1 MGVAMRFK
9 PVDALFLLAL
19 IAGAAYFIAYRM
31 GFTGIW
37 SVPLKGACVAL
48 LAIWAGVQARRLDGW
63 LIAAVMALGAL
74 GDVLIETSGLNAGA
88 IGFLAG
94 HIVAI
99 GLYLRNREGNAWV
112 AIPVALLVAGVA
124 WWLPLIR
131 GMAPGIALYAL
142 GLGAMAGTAL
152 TSRFA
157 RDNVGLGAL
166 MFVASDLLIFARLG
180 PLHASALPG
189 LLVWPLYIAGQAA
202 IAWGVVTTLR
212 QEPRP

>member
-1 MGVAMRFK
+1 MRTK
-9 PVDALFLLAL
+9 AIDALFLIAL

-31 GFTGIW
+31 GFDGIW

-48 LAIWAGVQARRLDGW
+48 LAIWAAVQARSLDGW

-74 GDVLIETSGLNAGA
+74 GDVLIETNGLSAGA

-94 HIVAI
+94 HIVAVV
-99 GLYLRNREGNAWV
+99 LYLRNRQGNVWM
-112 AIPVALLVAGVA
+112 AIPIALAVALAA

-131 GMAPGIALYAL
+131 SMAPGIALYAL

-180 PLHASALPG
+180 PLHGSALPG
-189 LLVWPLYIAGQAA
+189 LLIWPLYVAGQAA

-212 QEPRP
+212 DARA

>member
-1 MGVAMRFK
+1 MRFK
-9 PVDALFLLAL
+9 PVDALFLLAVV
-19 IAGAAYFIAYRM
+19 AGAAYFIAFRM

-48 LAIWAGVQARRLDGW
+48 LAVWAGLQARSLDEW
-63 LIAAVMALGAL
+63 LIVAVMALGAL

-94 HIVAI
+94 HVVAI
-99 GLYLRNREGNAWV
+99 GLYLRNRQGNAWL
-112 AIPVALLVAGVA
+112 AIPVALVVALVA
-124 WWLPLIR
+124 WWLPIIR
-131 GMAPGIALYAL
+131 SMAPGIALYAL

-180 PLHASALPG
+180 PLHASALPN
-189 LLVWPLYIAGQAA
+189 LLVWPLYVAGQAA

-212 QEPRP
+212 QEVAK

>member
-1 MGVAMRFK
+1 MRFK
-9 PVDALFLLAL
+9 PVDALFPLA
-19 IAGAAYFIAYRM
+19 IVAGAAYFIAYRM

-48 LAIWAGVQARRLDGW
+48 LAVWAGLQARSLDGW

-94 HIVAI
+94 HLVAI
-99 GLYLRNREGNAWV
+99 GLYLRNRQGNAWIAV
-112 AIPVALLVAGVA
+112 PVALVIALIA
-124 WWLPLIR
+124 WWLPVIR
-131 GMAPGIALYAL
+131 SMAPGIALYAL

-152 TSRFA
+152 ASRFA

-180 PLHASALPG
+180 PLHASALPN
-189 LLVWPLYIAGQAA
+189 LLVWPLYVAGQAA

-212 QEPRP
+212 QEVAK

>member
-1 MGVAMRFK
+1 MRFK
-9 PVDALFLLAL
+9 PVDSLFLLA
-19 IAGAAYFIAYRM
+19 IVAGAAYFIAYRM
-31 GFTGIW
+31 GFTGAG

-48 LAIWAGVQARRLDGW
+48 LAIWAGLQARSLDGW
-63 LIAAVMALGAL
+63 LIAAVLALGAL
-74 GDVLIETSGLNAGA
+74 GDILIETSGLNAGA

-94 HIVAI
+94 HLVAI
-99 GLYLRNREGNAWV
+99 GLYLRNRQGSAWM
-112 AIPVALLVAGVA
+112 AIPVALVVALTA
-124 WWLPLIR
+124 WWLPAVR

-166 MFVASDLLIFARLG
+166 MFVVSDLLIFARLG

-189 LLVWPLYIAGQAA
+189 LLVWPLYVAGQAA

-212 QEPRP
+212 QEAK